1 MRYFIELRYDGT
13 AYCGW
18 QRQKSAPSVQQCIE
32 QGLSTL
38 LRCPTEIVGAGRT
51 DTGVHASY
59 YVAHFDAAQPITD
72 TASFA
77 YHLNAVLP
85 RDIAVMSISQVA
97 DDAHAR
103 FGAVRRE
110 YRYRIEPKKNPFTR
124 AHSWQYYVPLDVEA
138 MNEAA
143 ARLFDFEDFLKQYS
157 IAVFPLFVW
166 SIWHYRR
173 NIYDE
178 FTIGE
183 FNQTIFTGNFDLN
196 NPQAVISKVRNKV
209 WRKIKALQKRHPD
222 AKESYLQLKAELISL
237 GVTPESAYLYI
248 QGHHLFDKIVLPVVN
263 RVCGILTQIRESE
276 IRRQSKHYTQMN
288 NELSCYRNSTQDT
301 VQMLKKNMGYI
312 TSEPFRRIQQ
322 DVEHFLSIN
331 NSDKASEAGQ

>member
-59 YVAHFDAAQPITD
+59 YVAHFDATQPIAD

-85 RDIAVMSISQVA
+85 RDIAVMSISRVA

-110 YRYRIEPKKNPFTR
+110 YRYRIEPKKNPFAR

-143 ARLFDFEDFLKQYS
+143 TRLFDFEDFTSFAKLNS
-157 IAVFPLFVW
+157 NNTT
-166 SIWHYRR
+166 
-173 NIYDE
+173 NICHIFEARWRVLDDGVLE
-178 FTIGE
+178 FTIAADR
-183 FNQTIFTGNFDLN
+183 FLRNM
-196 NPQAVISKVRNKV
+196 VRAIVGTLVDVGMGK
-209 WRKIKALQKRHPD
+209 L
-222 AKESYLQLKAELISL
+222 
-237 GVTPESAYLYI
+237 TPEGFAEIVAARDLSRSSGSAPA
-248 QGHHLFDKIVLPVVN
+248 QGLFLNDVQYPPEVF
-263 RVCGILTQIRESE
+263 E
-276 IRRQSKHYTQMN
+276 RRN
-288 NELSCYRNSTQDT
+288 
-301 VQMLKKNMGYI
+301 
-312 TSEPFRRIQQ
+312 
-322 DVEHFLSIN
+322 
-331 NSDKASEAGQ
+331 